1 MTLRQR
7 FACHVT
13 TAGSDCI
20 ALMPHINTNLSHY
33 EHERI
38 AVACAI
44 SVEFF
49 VSGGVFCRA
58 TVYML
63 LRPERRERRI
73 SL

>member
-1 MTLRQR
+1 M
-7 FACHVT
+7 

-20 ALMPHINTNLSHY
+20 AGTLHINTNLSHH

-44 SVEFF
+44 SVEWW
-49 VSGGVFCRA
+49 VRTGVFCRA

-73 SL
+73 